1 MKEILALIPI
11 EITCTVISA
20 SFSAAVS
27 WLVSKRT
34 CKHEI
39 EKLKLTWEHEES
51 KTFNESFEAMT
62 YSVTQFS
69 KLGSNTTWR
78 EALAHI
84 ATVRAASPDEIAYS
98 LDGLYNVVSRRQMKG
113 SEVALTKAIEA
124 KRNYD
129 TSKQSSNYKAT
140 E

>member
-1 MKEILALIPI
+1 MKELLASIPSEIISALISGA
-11 EITCTVISA
+11 VA
-20 SFSAAVS
+20 WAVS
-27 WLVSKRT
+27 RYETK
-34 CKHEI
+34 KEF

-51 KTFNESFEAMT
+51 KSFNESFEAMA

-84 ATVRAASPDEIAYS
+84 ATVRASCPDDIAYS

-129 TSKQSSNYKAT
+129 ASKQNSNSKAAD
-140 E
+140 